1 MEKDI
6 KELVEGY
13 KNYTGSDFKVQKT
26 PGAPGTTLSRSYLEE
41 PHDIDTY
48 TSFVENLMWYT
59 TKVEPDM

>member
-26 PGAPGTTLSRSYLEE
+26 PGSPGTRLSKDELEE
-41 PHDIDTY
+41 P
-48 TSFVENLMWYT
+48 
-59 TKVEPDM
+59 KDMDKYR